1 MSEQPISILEKYWHY
16 TSFRHPQEEI
26 IDAVLHK
33 KDVLAL
39 MPTGGGK
46 SLCYQIP
53 ALCMDGLCL
62 VVTPLIALM
71 LDQVENLKARNI
83 RAAAIHS
90 GMAFSEVKKNL
101 QNVIYG
107 NYKLLY
113 VSPERLSSQLFR
125 EFLPDLHVQLI
136 AVDEAHCIS
145 QWGYDFRP
153 AYLEIGT
160 LREFLPGVNMI
171 ALTASA
177 TPQVLDDIAEKLLL
191 KNVDKF
197 YATFERPNLS
207 YSVFLVESKINKLL
221 EILKNVPGSS
231 IVYCK
236 TRKTAHRV
244 SALLQEN
251 NIVAGFYHA
260 GLSQA
265 IRDEKQAAWKSGNLR
280 VMCSTNAFGMGIDK
294 SNVRTVIHFDVA
306 DALESFYQ
314 EAGRAGR
321 DGKKA
326 YSVILYNYKDLEN
339 LSQLHEIKY
348 PPIAVIKKIYQSIVD
363 FLAIPVN
370 SGGGAYFSFNIN
382 DFCAVF
388 KHGVIETINVLK
400 ALEQEGHLSFNA
412 NIFIPA
418 HAIFHASKKWITD
431 FEKQFPNLEPV
442 IKSMLRTYDGI
453 FDNKVPINELQISR
467 LLKINETEI
476 KSMLFELH
484 ANGIIEY
491 FPAKDTPQIY
501 FTWDRASAA
510 HLNIDL
516 KRYAQQKEN
525 YKKRTD
531 KMRAFLLLK
540 NSCRSKFIA
549 AYFGDDTAK
558 NCGICDI
565 CYNNNNDAFTEKNLN
580 AIKEKILNH
589 IPEKGIPLNQ
599 LKVFFPVKLQKKYW
613 QIFEFMQSE
622 EMLQVSDKGIVS
634 RKK

>member
-1 MSEQPISILEKYWHY
+1 MPAQPISILEKYWHY

-26 IDAVLHK
+26 IEAVLHK

-71 LDQVENLKARNI
+71 RDQVENLSARNI
-83 RAAAIHS
+83 RAIAIHS
-90 GMAFSEVKKNL
+90 GMSFMEVKKNL
-101 QNVIYG
+101 QNAIHG
-107 NYKLLY
+107 KYKLLY

-125 EFLPDLHVQLI
+125 EFLRDLDVQLI

-153 AYLEIGT
+153 SYLEIGT
-160 LREFLPGVNMI
+160 LRELLPGVNMI

-177 TPQVLDDIAEKLLL
+177 TPQVMDDIAEKLLF
-191 KNVDKF
+191 KNSEKF
-197 YATFERPNLS
+197 RATFERPNIS
-207 YSVFLVESKINKLL
+207 YSVFLAESKINKLL

-244 SALLQEN
+244 SGLLQEN
-251 NIVAGFYHA
+251 NISAGFYHA
-260 GLSQA
+260 GLSQDL
-265 IRDEKQAAWKSGNLR
+265 RDEKQSAWKSGKLR

-294 SNVRTVIHFDVA
+294 SNVRTVIHFDVP

-326 YSVILYNYKDLEN
+326 YSVILYNYKDLNN

-348 PPIAVIKKIYQSIVD
+348 PTIAVIKKIYQSIAD

-370 SGGGAYFSFNIN
+370 SGGGEYFSFNIN
-382 DFCAVF
+382 EFCAVF

-412 NIFIPA
+412 SIFIPA
-418 HAIFHASKKWITD
+418 HVIFLASKQWITD
-431 FEKQFPNLEPV
+431 FEHQFPHLEPV
-442 IKSMLRTYDGI
+442 IKCLLRSYDGI
-453 FDNKVPINELQISR
+453 FDNKVPINEQQLSG
-467 LLKINETEI
+467 LLKMDENEI
-476 KSMLFELH
+476 KRKLLELH
-484 ANGIIEY
+484 AYGIIEY

-501 FTWDRASAA
+501 FAWDRASAS
-510 HLNIDL
+510 HLHIDI

-531 KMRAFLLLK
+531 VMRAFLLLK
-540 NSCRSKFIA
+540 NSCRSKYIA
-549 AYFGDDTAK
+549 AYFGDVDTT
-558 NCGICDI
+558 NCGVCDI
-565 CYNNNNDAFTEKNLN
+565 CIKNKNDALTEKNFN
-580 AIKEKILNH
+580 AIREMIFKH
-589 IPEKGIPLNQ
+589 IPGKGIPLNQ
-599 LKVFFPVKLQKKYW
+599 LKEFFPVNLQKKYW

-622 EMLQVSDKGIVS
+622 EMLKVSEEGIVS
-634 RKK
+634 RK